1 MASRGTYYLGRITTL
16 GVLDKGKI
24 INAIKNPIPIVTRGN
39 AWSFIDTIE
48 YNKGGNHFVFG
59 RLSKYSPN
67 AEVTVVD
74 TEKKTAKK
82 ILEPNLILASSP
94 FVYIPSHSG
103 IAFLH
108 VHNQIEVK
116 TFISRF
122 CSIILKTYHDFFV
135 DCRIEPISDLKTFAI
150 KLMKLEGIY
159 GISARVY
166 PPNPMFGHLWKSLK
180 EYIDSR
186 RSEKMRIQEESSNE
200 TPLNTDLPTHI
211 QEIANHEGEEL
222 PIKKEI
228 PIGDAAVLMAADG
241 YGRGIVRGKRDGK
254 MVIIKTSE
262 TIRNFIFDREPEPY
276 DLYKIAIKIFEKVK
290 EERHMEH

>member
-48 YNKGGNHFVFG
+48 YNKGGDHFVFG
-59 RLSKYSPN
+59 RLSKYSPD

-74 TEKKTAKK
+74 TEKRAAKK
-82 ILEPNLILASSP
+82 LLEPNLILASSP

-108 VHNQIEVK
+108 VYNQIEVK
-116 TFISRF
+116 IFISRF
-122 CSIILKTYHDFFV
+122 CSIIRKTYHAFFV
-135 DCRIEPISDLKTFAI
+135 DCHIESISDLKTFAI

-159 GISARVY
+159 EISARVY
-166 PPNPMFGHLWKSLK
+166 PPNPMFGPLWKSLK
-180 EYIDSR
+180 EYIDFR

-200 TPLNTDLPTHI
+200 TPLNTDLPKHI
-211 QEIANHEGEEL
+211 QEIADHEGEEL
-222 PIKKEI
+222 PIQKEI
-228 PIGDAAVLMAADG
+228 PIGDAAILMAADG
-241 YGRGIVRGKRDGK
+241 YGRGIVRGKRDGE

-276 DLYKIAIKIFEKVK
+276 DLYKIAIKIFENVK
-290 EERHMEH
+290 EERHMED